1 MQVGK
6 FLKNI
11 KRAGH
16 NRRAGGKIFL
26 KNIKRAGRNKR
37 AGGKFR
43 RPDIYKLQKRANLC
57 LQKCPKQ
64 NTSLRNNYVN
74 FLGHLSSNG
83 FQLKGRF
90 GTHEIL
96 NIPISINVQDGIN
109 VQGGIFPQNQ

>member
-11 KRAGH
+11 KHAGH

-43 RPDIYKLQKRANLC
+43 RPDIYKLQK
-57 LQKCPKQ
+57 KGKSMSPKVSQ
-64 NTSLRNNYVN
+64 TK
-74 FLGHLSSNG
+74 HI
-83 FQLKGRF
+83 
-90 GTHEIL
+90 T
-96 NIPISINVQDGIN
+96 
-109 VQGGIFPQNQ
+109 

>member
-43 RPDIYKLQKRANLC
+43 RPDIYKLQKRQIHVSKSVPN
-57 LQKCPKQ
+57 K
-64 NTSLRNNYVN
+64 TH
-74 FLGHLSSNG
+74 HLEIIMST
-83 FQLKGRF
+83 FW
-90 GTHEIL
+90 GT
-96 NIPISINVQDGIN
+96 
-109 VQGGIFPQNQ
+109 

>member
-16 NRRAGGKIFL
+16 NRRTWWKIFL

-43 RPDIYKLQKRANLC
+43 RPDIYKLQKKANPC

-64 NTSLRNNYVN
+64 TH
-74 FLGHLSSNG
+74 HLEIIMST
-83 FQLKGRF
+83 FW
-90 GTHEIL
+90 GT
-96 NIPISINVQDGIN
+96 
-109 VQGGIFPQNQ
+109 